1 MNLARKAA
9 LALFCSAF
17 ASLAV
22 GAEPPPAMG
31 QPKDFT
37 LPAKTTRTLD
47 NGIRVTF
54 IEYGEIPKVTITA
67 ITRAGNIN
75 EGKNTWLADLTAEM
89 LKEGAGSLDSQQIA
103 QKAASLGGSVGV
115 AVGADE
121 TTAAMDV
128 LSEKGPEAVAL
139 IADVLRRPTFPESE
153 FERVKRNFERQLVQ
167 ARAVPQNVASEALL
181 ATLYPDHPYGR
192 LFPTEE
198 QLQAYTLADVRRFH
212 AENFGAARTRIY
224 VAGKFERGAMEAA
237 LTRAFGDWARG
248 PEPLIAPAKA
258 VNKASVKLVDRPG
271 APQST
276 ILMGVPTIDP
286 SNPRY
291 LSVSLTN
298 TLLGG
303 SFTSRITTNIRE
315 DKGYAYSPASSIAAR
330 YRSAYWSEEAD
341 VNTPD
346 TGAAL
351 GEILKEVDRLR
362 KEPPSPTE
370 LRGFQNYRSGVFV
383 IQNSTRGALIGQ
395 LAFIDLHGLPEEYLT
410 RFVERV
416 NAFTPAE
423 ISAAARDFIDPSQMT
438 IVIVGDLAKVRPQLE
453 AMPRIKPLLPR

>member
-1 MNLARKAA
+1 MNLLLKAA
-9 LALFCSAF
+9 LALLSCAF
-17 ASLAV
+17 VSFA
-22 GAEPPPAMG
+22 GAAQPPPAMG
-31 QPKDFT
+31 QPKDFE

-47 NGIRVTF
+47 NGVRITF
-54 IEYGEIPKVTITA
+54 IEYGEIPKVTVTA
-67 ITRAGNIN
+67 ITRAGNLN

-89 LKEGAGSLDSQQIA
+89 LKEGAGGLDSQQIA

-121 TTAAMDV
+121 TTASMDV

-153 FERVKRNFERQLVQ
+153 FERVKRNFERQLIQ
-167 ARAVPQNVASEALL
+167 ARAVPQSLASEALL

-192 LFPTEE
+192 LFPSEE
-198 QLQAYTLADVRRFH
+198 QLRAYTLADVRRFH

-224 VAGKFERGAMEAA
+224 VAGKFERAAMEDA
-237 LTRAFGDWARG
+237 LAKAFGDWARG
-248 PEPLIAPAKA
+248 PDPLMAPASA

-286 SNPRY
+286 SHPRY

-303 SFTSRITTNIRE
+303 SFISRITTNIRE
-315 DKGYAYSPASSIAAR
+315 DKGYAYSPASSVAAR
-330 YRSAYWSEEAD
+330 YRSAYWSEQAD

-351 GEILKEVDRLR
+351 GEILKEIDRLR
-362 KEPPSPTE
+362 AEPPQATE
-370 LRGFQNYRSGVFV
+370 LRGFQNYRAGVFV

-410 RFVERV
+410 RFVDRV
-416 NAFTPAE
+416 YAFTPQE
-423 ISAAARDFIDPSQMT
+423 ISAAARDFIDPAQMT
-438 IVIVGDLAKVRPQLE
+438 VVIVGDLAKVRPQLE
-453 AMPRIKPLLPR
+453 AMPRIKPLLR